1 MALREEK
8 VELRAKCHM
17 LERDKVT
24 MELRLSGHEA
34 HRQAQGAALH
44 SLQQQHFCLLK
55 DDDDGQSKELM
66 EVLAREARLKDK
78 LQEMMSSLELV
89 SRSADLKLQQSNEMI
104 ADMKRA
110 NSSLTQML
118 DKCKRKYQAR
128 IRKLEHQA
136 EIAVDRHTSQVCC
149 YILVFVHQGAEIF
162 DLLIGAN
169 AEAANCHPRV
179 RTSTRNV
186 MSNTQ

>member
-1 MALREEK
+1 LVIFQELMALREEK

-136 EIAVDRHTSQVCC
+136 EIAVDRHTSQV
-149 YILVFVHQGAEIF
+149 
-162 DLLIGAN
+162 
-169 AEAANCHPRV
+169 
-179 RTSTRNV
+179 
-186 MSNTQ
+186 